1 MNFILL
7 NWKVGWYDEE
17 TQKLKFETELIR
29 QFLVN
34 KVILDVKDRI
44 TLLNRLKCYSLHYQD
59 NEYNEKFCD
68 NYDVI
73 K

>member
-34 KVILDVKDRI
+34 KVIIDVKDRI
-44 TLLNRLKCYSLHYQD
+44 TLLNRLKCYSLQ
-59 NEYNEKFCD
+59 
-68 NYDVI
+68 
-73 K
+73 

>member
-29 QFLVN
+29 KFLVN
-34 KVILDVKDRI
+34 KVILDVKDGI
-44 TLLNRLKCYSLHYQD
+44 TLRNRMKGYSLQ
-59 NEYNEKFCD
+59 
-68 NYDVI
+68 
-73 K
+73 